1 MGYRI
6 ELLLLAAWALS
17 FPIMDAAST
26 DTSPSFHSPP
36 FTLDAYESD
45 LQTLS
50 AAAKQG
56 EAPSQR
62 SPKQS
67 AGFRKLQ
74 RFEVHSDGEEAE
86 DLGSC
91 EELELED
98 EEEEEEDEATPKKKP
113 AKKHATKKSKK
124 TQKKIKQSESDEA
137 DKKGNKRKKD
147 DDDDDD
153 REDSEDEVP
162 ILCCLLACRM

>member
-1 MGYRI
+1 
-6 ELLLLAAWALS
+6 
-17 FPIMDAAST
+17 MDAAST

-98 EEEEEEDEATPKKKP
+98 EEEEEDEATPKKKP

-124 TQKKIKQSESDEA
+124 TQKKKKQSESDEA
-137 DKKGNKRKKD
+137 DKKGNKRKK

>member
-1 MGYRI
+1 
-6 ELLLLAAWALS
+6 
-17 FPIMDAAST
+17 MDAAST

-124 TQKKIKQSESDEA
+124 TQKKKKQSESDEA

-162 ILCCLLACRM
+162 ILCCLLACRV

>member
-1 MGYRI
+1 
-6 ELLLLAAWALS
+6 
-17 FPIMDAAST
+17 MDAAST

-98 EEEEEEDEATPKKKP
+98 EEEEEDEATPKKKP

-124 TQKKIKQSESDEA
+124 TQKKKKQSESDEA

>member
-124 TQKKIKQSESDEA
+124 TQKKKKQSESDEA
-137 DKKGNKRKKD
+137 DKKGNKRKK

>member
-124 TQKKIKQSESDEA
+124 TQKKKKQSESDEA

-147 DDDDDD
+147 DDDDD
-153 REDSEDEVP
+153 RR
-162 ILCCLLACRM
+162 L

>member
-1 MGYRI
+1 
-6 ELLLLAAWALS
+6 
-17 FPIMDAAST
+17 MDAAST

-98 EEEEEEDEATPKKKP
+98 EEEEEEEDEATPKKKP

-124 TQKKIKQSESDEA
+124 TQKKKKQSESDEA

>member
-1 MGYRI
+1 
-6 ELLLLAAWALS
+6 
-17 FPIMDAAST
+17 MDAAST

-124 TQKKIKQSESDEA
+124 TQKKKKQSESDEA

-147 DDDDDD
+147 DDDDD
-153 REDSEDEVP
+153 RR
-162 ILCCLLACRM
+162 L

>member
-124 TQKKIKQSESDEA
+124 TQKKKKQSESDEA

>member
-1 MGYRI
+1 
-6 ELLLLAAWALS
+6 
-17 FPIMDAAST
+17 MDAAST

-124 TQKKIKQSESDEA
+124 TQKKKKQSESDEA

>member
-1 MGYRI
+1 
-6 ELLLLAAWALS
+6 
-17 FPIMDAAST
+17 MDAAST